1 MADSAKMGVNRRNL
15 ERSVRPCM
23 AEGRAVAAW
32 DAIQATCRPGTDG
45 GHSPPYTGD
54 AYAVKQSHGFA
65 HGPPVVLSS
74 VETQRCC
81 VSFARDRDDSLD
93 DGTGPAIRPNKAN
106 RSRRVHS
113 SRV

>member
-23 AEGRAVAAW
+23 AEGRAAAAW
-32 DAIQATCRPGTDG
+32 DAIQRNLPAGNRRRAQPALHRRRLCGQTKPRLCPRATGCPFFRR
-45 GHSPPYTGD
+45 D
-54 AYAVKQSHGFA
+54 AIS
-65 HGPPVVLSS
+65 
-74 VETQRCC
+74 C